1 MKLTDAVLLE
11 CTLQRDCLKDI
22 SPVDLRSMSAPP
34 NSTPEQLSARI
45 TQLEE
50 LLTHLQQTTQDLSEV
65 VIQQHRRSDQIEQE
79 LARLT
84 ECLQAISESKAADTD
99 ITDELPPHY

>member
-1 MKLTDAVLLE
+1 MNDT
-11 CTLQRDCLKDI
+11 
-22 SPVDLRSMSAPP
+22 PG
-34 NSTPEQLSARI
+34 STPKQLLARI

-65 VIQQHRRSDQIEQE
+65 VIQQQRRSDQIEQE

-84 ECLQAISESKAADTD
+84 ERVRVFSETEAENTD
-99 ITDELPPHY
+99 VTDERPPHY